1 MSGHLNTSINVEADL
16 LLYGNYIRSDSNLT
30 IEHTDQTGE
39 SKSVLLKD
47 YFDFSPN
54 LVTTKGSIIK
64 GDIVNL
70 LAVNS
75 TPIDNSK
82 VAFDDPAAIGKIT
95 ITDSTVVVQRN
106 NIKIELNQGDF
117 IYINDIIEAKTGTVG
132 IVFADETTLSVDAG
146 SRMVVDEFVY
156 DPGNTGSINLNVLT
170 GNFSYISGEVSKLGG
185 DVNIVTPTATLTV
198 QGTMVTGKVAQEGE
212 ESQFVLLPN
221 ADGTVGQILIT
232 NQSGSVLLTEA
243 FQSTSIASAFM
254 PPTVPVIIP
263 EEIVLKQFGTT
274 INTIQKTKK
283 LAKQEAEEEEAED
296 PFDDEV
302 SEEELEEMEKE
313 LEEETEDV
321 TIETDD
327 GDDPF
332 EEDPTDEEEDN
343 DDTKVSTGNDD
354 DDTDDNEGTD
364 DNNDT
369 DDNTDDDTDEDTTE
383 ENTYVPPTTTNPTT
397 NPGGGEDDGVGG
409 GTTTEE
415 DDDDEGEDDTNNN
428 PWIPEDD
435 EEDEPETNEAPT
447 FNTTSTVSLAENV
460 SSSSD
465 VVTMSATDPNND
477 TLTYSIVSGNDAGK
491 FAINSSTGAITT
503 AASLDYETTSS
514 YTLVIAASDGT
525 LTTTTSKTINITDTT
540 DQYTV
545 SPNSGT
551 VATWGSRF
559 STDAVINNQWAE
571 SKAMFTYNNSSVNTV
586 LNNLGYSRD
595 QNNSWD
601 NSTTT
606 LSNYTNIKNW
616 SQYEIVLDWGWNSQT
631 LNNPIW
637 YDYLRSGGNIVH
649 SGEWFQDNE
658 FGLKTHVQIEE
669 FAAKIDSDAEQ
680 DNTNLIIDG
689 DTRYESI
696 TGASQFSTSTEEHNI
711 PTAYNVSTWG
721 KNGSTAETSGQADT
735 ITRGDGLAAA
745 GTFDIDYAG
754 DGDLFAISVHDTT
767 RGPVMEWDSS
777 DSDAE
782 YFGVYAGWLDSNTSY
797 SNNDMRQMYDLMAWL
812 GIEAEN
818 QTFGI
823 TTDTENL
830 PIGGL
835 TTTYGWTNTNNNTK
849 SSVEAYNLGNNIYIG
864 GGFEHLDLVWDDSGT
879 LTVGQYI
886 NGASTGFNVTSTAG
900 SSPRGITFNDDGTKL
915 YLIETVNSEK
925 VHEYNLSTAWDTT
938 TQSDAESD
946 LNLSVYVGTPHSMV
960 FNTDGTK
967 MFISDTTGADI
978 EELTLSTAYDVST
991 ASIDTNDRFN
1001 VDQDSSP
1008 KGLAFNTDG
1017 TKMFVTGDANDK
1029 IYEYTL
1035 STGWDVSTAS
1045 YVDALDVSSQ
1055 DNDVEGLSF
1064 TANGTRM
1071 LMAGGQN
1078 DKWYEWSLSTGYDIS
1093 TATYKSSLGTA
1104 DSDPQDIFFKSDGSK
1119 MFTSGDG
1126 SNTIRQFQTFMGVSA
1141 DKAYV
1146 AVNSDMDGAN
1156 SSDAPTIADDH
1167 YLIITADTDGDG
1179 NLYEQGD
1186 VFDLDKIFIVDDS
1199 EDFLTQDDDVVTTN
1213 SSTGVDY
1220 LSGNTY
1226 FKITPVT
1233 YANSTWNVE
1242 TDNTVT
1248 LANTTNYNDYLDLT
1262 SNTDFDD
1269 INYAIIE
1276 TESVLISEVVASY

>member
-1 MSGHLNTSINVEADL
+1 MSEQS
-16 LLYGNYIRSDSNLT
+16 
-30 IEHTDQTGE
+30 
-39 SKSVLLKD
+39 
-47 YFDFSPN
+47 
-54 LVTTKGSIIK
+54 
-64 GDIVNL
+64 
-70 LAVNS
+70 
-75 TPIDNSK
+75 
-82 VAFDDPAAIGKIT
+82 IGKIT
-95 ITDSTVVVQRN
+95 IADGVVVIQRN
-106 NIKIELNQGDF
+106 NQSIELQEGDS
-117 IYINDIIEAKTGTVG
+117 IYLNDIVEAKSGSVG
-132 IVFADETTLSVDAG
+132 LTFADGTTFSIDTG
-146 SRMVVDEFVY
+146 SQAVVDEFVY
-156 DPGNTGSINLNVLT
+156 DPGNTGSMNISVLA
-170 GNFSYISGEVSKLGG
+170 GNFSYISGEISKMDG
-185 DVNIVTPTATLTV
+185 DVAIVTPTATLTV
-198 QGTMVTGKVAQEGE
+198 QGTNVAGKVSLEGGGD
-212 ESQFVLLPN
+212 QIILLPN
-221 ADGTVGQILIT
+221 EDGTVGQVLIT
-232 NQSGSVLLTEA
+232 NQSGSILLTEA
-243 FQSTSIASAFM
+243 FQSTTIASAFM

-263 EEIVLKQFGTT
+263 EEIVLKEFGTT

-283 LAKQEAEEEEAED
+283 LAKQQAEEEEVED
-296 PFDDEV
+296 PFEEEV
-302 SEEELEEMEKE
+302 DEEELEEMEEE
-313 LEEETEDV
+313 LEEETQPVVEEETVIEDDIFEEEPIV
-321 TIETDD
+321 EEEEDQPVVEDTVVEDEVIDD
-327 GDDPF
+327 TTEEEDTTTTEEEDTTTTEE
-332 EEDPTDEEEDN
+332 EEDPYIPPPVITDPDPVIDDEDEEEDI
-343 DDTKVSTGNDD
+343 
-354 DDTDDNEGTD
+354 
-364 DNNDT
+364 
-369 DDNTDDDTDEDTTE
+369 
-383 ENTYVPPTTTNPTT
+383 YVPPVI
-397 NPGGGEDDGVGG
+397 EE
-409 GTTTEE
+409 EE
-415 DDDDEGEDDTNNN
+415 DPYVPPVVE
-428 PWIPEDD
+428 
-435 EEDEPETNEAPT
+435 EEDEEVNEAPT
-447 FNTTSTVSLAENV
+447 FNTTSTTSIAESLSSGSTVS
-460 SSSSD
+460 
-465 VVTMSATDPNND
+465 TMSATDPNSD
-477 TLTYSIVSGNDAGK
+477 TITYSISSGNDAGK
-491 FAINSSTGAITT
+491 FTINSSTGAITT
-503 AASLDYETTSS
+503 AASLDYETTTS

-525 LTTTTSKTINITDTT
+525 LTTTTSKTINITDVAEAT
-540 DQYTV
+540 QYTGTA
-545 SPNSGT
+545 NSGT
-551 VATWGSRF
+551 AATWGSKF
-559 STDAVINNQWAE
+559 DIDMILTNAWVNQKVLIIGDGLYSNSDTNMPSTMSNVGLTATAVGNNNW
-571 SKAMFTYNNSSVNTV
+571 
-586 LNNLGYSRD
+586 G
-595 QNNSWD
+595 
-601 NSTTT
+601 
-606 LSNYTNIKNW
+606 NYTWKQLAEYSVVIDHDTYDATWDDERKFFDLLQTGTTVMIVGENNNW
-616 SQYEIVLDWGWNSQT
+616 ENK
-631 LNNPIW
+631 
-637 YDYLRSGGNIVH
+637 GNQKI
-649 SGEWFQDNE
+649 E
-658 FGLKTHVQIEE
+658 KT
-669 FAAKIDSDAEQ
+669 ADLIDSDI
-680 DNTNLIIDG
+680 NTNNQD
-689 DTRYESI
+689 SI
-696 TGASQFSTSTEEHNI
+696 TSGSWGSGGGTGAQVVAEM
-711 PTAYNVSTWG
+711 NVSDY
-721 KNGSTAETSGQADT
+721 NDSMGSQGNAYEVDWKHGFNYTG
-735 ITRGDGLAAA
+735 I
-745 GTFDIDYAG
+745 FHKDYLG
-754 DGDLFAISVHDTT
+754 DGDLLNTFNDTQYNGT
-767 RGPVMEWDSS
+767 AGTDQGFTAAWGSD

-782 YFGVYAGWLDSNTSY
+782 YFGTFIGHLDVNGFQTQHDGNGEFNADLFLYAHQQN
-797 SNNDMRQMYDLMAWL
+797 
-812 GIEAEN
+812 EAV
-818 QTFGI
+818 TGGI
-823 TTDTENL
+823 TTDTEYL

>member
-1 MSGHLNTSINVEADL
+1 MSEQS
-16 LLYGNYIRSDSNLT
+16 
-30 IEHTDQTGE
+30 
-39 SKSVLLKD
+39 
-47 YFDFSPN
+47 
-54 LVTTKGSIIK
+54 
-64 GDIVNL
+64 
-70 LAVNS
+70 
-75 TPIDNSK
+75 
-82 VAFDDPAAIGKIT
+82 IGKIT
-95 ITDSTVVVQRN
+95 IADGVVVIQRN
-106 NIKIELNQGDF
+106 NQSIELQEGDS
-117 IYINDIIEAKTGTVG
+117 IYLNDIVEAKSGSVG
-132 IVFADETTLSVDAG
+132 LTFADGTTFSIDAG
-146 SRMVVDEFVY
+146 SQAVVDEFVY
-156 DPGNTGSINLNVLT
+156 DPGNTGSMNISVLA
-170 GNFSYISGEVSKLGG
+170 GNFSYISGEISKMDG
-185 DVNIVTPTATLTV
+185 DVAIVTPTATLTV
-198 QGTMVTGKVAQEGE
+198 QGTNVAGKVSLEGGGD
-212 ESQFVLLPN
+212 QIILLPN
-221 ADGTVGQILIT
+221 EDGTVGQVLIT
-232 NQSGSVLLTEA
+232 NQSGSILLTEA
-243 FQSTSIASAFM
+243 FQSTTIASAFM

-263 EEIVLKQFGTT
+263 EEIVLKEFGTT

-283 LAKQEAEEEEAED
+283 LAKQQAEEEEAED
-296 PFDDEV
+296 PFEEEV
-302 SEEELEEMEKE
+302 DEEELEEMEEE
-313 LEEETEDV
+313 LEEETQPVVEEETVIEDDIFEEEPIV
-321 TIETDD
+321 EEEEDQPVVEDTVVEDEVIDD
-327 GDDPF
+327 TTEEEDTTTTEE
-332 EEDPTDEEEDN
+332 EEDPYIPPPVITDPDPVIDDEDEEEDI
-343 DDTKVSTGNDD
+343 
-354 DDTDDNEGTD
+354 
-364 DNNDT
+364 
-369 DDNTDDDTDEDTTE
+369 
-383 ENTYVPPTTTNPTT
+383 YVPPVI
-397 NPGGGEDDGVGG
+397 EE
-409 GTTTEE
+409 EE
-415 DDDDEGEDDTNNN
+415 DPYVPPVVE
-428 PWIPEDD
+428 
-435 EEDEPETNEAPT
+435 EEDEEVNEAPT
-447 FNTTSTVSLAENV
+447 FNTTSTTSIAESLSSGSTVS
-460 SSSSD
+460 
-465 VVTMSATDPNND
+465 TMSATDPNSD
-477 TLTYSIVSGNDAGK
+477 TITYSILSGYDAGK
-491 FAINSSTGAITT
+491 FTINSSTGAITT
-503 AASLDYETTSS
+503 AASLDYETTTS

-1156 SSDAPTIADDH
+1156 SSDAPTIADAH